1 MKKLPPHPTSDQVVD
16 ENVEES
22 FPASDPAAASQ
33 PASRAQK
40 LSKRDKKP
48 AAPKPPPK
56 RSPDWMFEKKQ

>member
-1 MKKLPPHPTSDQVVD
+1 MKKLPPHPTSDELVD

-40 LSKRDKKP
+40 LSQR
-48 AAPKPPPK
+48 ARKPPAPASQRK
-56 RSPDWMFEKKQ
+56 RSPDWMFEKK